1 MEIVA
6 TAIPEVK
13 LIRPKR
19 FGDHRGFFAEVYN
32 RRTFEAMG
40 LHFDFVQDNH
50 SRSAQRGTLRGLH
63 YQSPPFAQTKLVRVL
78 KGSIL
83 DVAVDIR
90 QGSPTFGRHVA
101 VELSAEGFE
110 QLLVPRGFAHGFV
123 TLEDDVE
130 VLYKVDAYYSAAH
143 DHGIAWNDP
152 DLAIDWPVSP
162 VECVLSAK
170 DAAQPAFADLPAHFP
185 PAPFPCVPAAPA
197 AAIA

>member
-32 RRTFEAMG
+32 RRTLEGLG
-40 LHFDFVQDNH
+40 LHLDFVQDNH
-50 SRSAQRGTLRGLH
+50 SRSARRGTLRGLH

-78 KGSIL
+78 RGSIL

-101 VELSAEGFE
+101 VELSASGFE

-130 VLYKVDAYYSAAH
+130 VLYKVDAYYSAEH
-143 DHGIAWNDP
+143 DKGIAWNDP

-170 DAAQPAFADLPAHFP
+170 DAAQSAFAGLPAHFTYE
-185 PAPFPCVPAAPA
+185 PAAPA
-197 AAIA
+197 AAPA